1 MLELETLLAVLS
13 ALDSAFATSALDPA
27 LVVSAVEVSLL
38 AVSLDAALVVL
49 GAALLC
55 ASLLEFEELP
65 AALFALDVALA
76 ASALDAALLAVSLD
90 AALLAVSLDAALFAL
105 ELEEATSPS
114 VFSLMD
120 VDGVSSFTATGPEA
134 VSSQLAQK
142 NPVRA
147 MAIFFQCL

>member
-13 ALDSAFATSALDPA
+13 ALDSSLASSALDA
-27 LVVSAVEVSLL
+27 ALL
-38 AVSLDAALVVL
+38 ADSLDAALVVL

-55 ASLLEFEELP
+55 ASLLGFEELL

-76 ASALDAALLAVSLD
+76 AATLEVALLAVSLD